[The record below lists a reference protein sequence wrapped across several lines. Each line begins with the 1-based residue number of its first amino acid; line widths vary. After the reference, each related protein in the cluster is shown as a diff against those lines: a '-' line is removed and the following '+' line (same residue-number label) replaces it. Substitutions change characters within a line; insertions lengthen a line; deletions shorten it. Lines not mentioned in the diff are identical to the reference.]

1 MKLVAIMGSPRG
13 MKGSTGELLDA
24 LLKSAEAAGAETT
37 TFELGKLKVAPCVS
51 CDACHKVGRC
61 VVKDDFQQVLEALLE
76 ADGFVLASPNY
87 IYSVSAQMKALFDRC
102 CGPIH
107 TQALEG
113 KYGAAVVSSGGPGN
127 EEVEKYMLR
136 FANSLGAWA
145 VGSTGTDLAHIFN
158 PEKLPQVL
166 KAAADLGTELVEA
179 IGSGKTYPE
188 QVPGLQG
195 FREYMRSWLVTQG
208 ERWPFEAQY
217 WKDRS

>member
-1 MKLVAIMGSPRG
+1 MRTWWRILLGLCFASILAQAAEPSLR
-13 MKGSTGELLDA
+13 SDTHELRFV
-24 LLKSAEAAGAETT
+24 TYN
-37 TFELGKLKVAPCVS
+37 
-51 CDACHKVGRC
+51 
-61 VVKDDFQQVLEALLE
+61 VLADEDPSGQRVPKLLE
-76 ADGFVLASPNY
+76 ILRNTDADIIVLASPNY
-87 IYSVSAQMKALFDRC
+87 IFSVSAQMKALFDRC

-188 QVPGLQG
+188 QEPALQG